1 MAESLLIVEDCAP
14 IATVLAGHLAAAGY
28 VTTIAPD
35 GERALELVARQP
47 PDCILLDLMLP
58 GISGT
63 QVLHRLRSDAATAS
77 IPVVLVS
84 AHVGSGGV
92 HLRSQIEADA
102 SVGKPFTRAQ
112 LVAAV
117 SAALAKKRAAA
128 S

>member
-1 MAESLLIVEDCAP
+1 MPESLLIVEDCAP
-14 IATVLAGHLAAAGY
+14 IATVLASHLAAAGY
-28 VTTIAPD
+28 RATIAPD

-47 PDCILLDLMLP
+47 FDCILLDLMLP
-58 GISGT
+58 GISGAEVF
-63 QVLHRLRSDAATAS
+63 QKLRSDVATAA

-84 AHVGSGGV
+84 AQVGSGGV
-92 HLRSQIEADA
+92 HLSAKLEADA

-117 SAALAKKRAAA
+117 RAALAKRRAAG